1 MFASIK
7 TRQPLTSALQQAFMV
22 PDDIILIRGAGTS
35 LRLVNCGDL
44 I

>member
-7 TRQPLTSALQQAFMV
+7 TREPLTSALQQAFMG
-22 PDDIILIRGAGTS
+22 PDDITGTS